1 MAWPGGTW
9 QGKASGAIF
18 PWKRL
23 GPGVILK
30 AKGDF
35 PMSPREAE
43 KIRSVTLLGASG
55 AGKTSLA
62 EALLF
67 EAGATHR
74 LGSVDEGSSHLDQDP
89 EEIKRRISLSSKLQ
103 SLDWDGHR
111 LYLAD
116 TPGFPDFLGEVLA
129 PLASLDAAVIVVDAT
144 VGVDVATR
152 ELFEQA
158 LAYKKPLLFFINK
171 MDKERADFERTLAS
185 IRELSRHAHPMAL
198 PLGSGQNF
206 CGVMDLIQLTDYPIP
221 ESERGHFR
229 SMQKL
234 LIEEIAETDEW
245 LFERMAG
252 GEILTKV
259 DVLPRLIQD
268 IEDEEILPVLVGS
281 SKPPQGIRLLL
292 DTLTHLI
299 LAPDKLPAKEGKS
312 PNGESETRNPHLAES
327 PSAQVIKILSD
338 QGVGDLFFLKVIS
351 GTLRHG
357 SDLLNPRSGL
367 TERMGHLFTF
377 RGKERLEVQEASLG
391 EVVAVAK
398 LKGTRLGDTLSDP
411 ARPILYAS
419 PVYPEPVA
427 SVALHPKSRQDQEKL
442 GLALGKLTSHD
453 LSFHYRVDPEAG
465 DTVVSGLG
473 EVHLEVMLERL
484 KSRHGV
490 EVTLGKPQVPY
501 RETVTR
507 KVKVQGKYKKQSGG
521 HGQYGDVWIEVEPLP
536 LGGGFEFVDAI
547 RGGVIPSKYIP
558 AVEHGVK
565 EAMQRGALAGYPL
578 VDVKVTLC
586 DGTFHSVDS
595 SDLAFQIAGSMA
607 LKRGEEE
614 AKPIL
619 LEPILHLEVTTP
631 PEYVGAITND
641 LTARR
646 GKIVGMR
653 QENERHIVE
662 GEAPMSELFKYSTD
676 LRSLTHGAGHHRM
689 EFVRYEPLPP
699 QHYAKVEKR
708 AT

>member
-1 MAWPGGTW
+1 
-9 QGKASGAIF
+9 
-18 PWKRL
+18 
-23 GPGVILK
+23 
-30 AKGDF
+30 
-35 PMSPREAE
+35 MSPREAE

-67 EAGATHR
+67 GAGATHR

-116 TPGFPDFLGEVLA
+116 TPGFPDFIGEALA
-129 PLASLDAAVIVVDAT
+129 PLALLDAAVIVVDAT

-158 LAYKKPLLFFINK
+158 VELKKPILFFINK

-185 IRELSRHAHPMAL
+185 IRELSRHAHPVTL
-198 PLGSGQNF
+198 PMGSGEGF
-206 CGVMDLIQLTDYPIP
+206 HGVLDLIDGRAFTYEKGQPVEWSIP
-221 ESERGHFR
+221 ENEKERFQE
-229 SMQKL
+229 MQKR
-234 LIEEIAETDEW
+234 LIEEIAETDET
-245 LFERMAG
+245 LFERLAG
-252 GEILTKV
+252 GEILKKE

-299 LAPDKLPAKEGKS
+299 LAPDRLPPKEGKS
-312 PNGESETRNPHLAES
+312 PSGESEIRNPHFAES
-327 PSAQVIKILSD
+327 VSAQVFKIVSDSGVGDIFFLKILS
-338 QGVGDLFFLKVIS
+338 
-351 GTLRHG
+351 GTLLHG
-357 SDLLNPRSGL
+357 ADLLNPRSGA

-377 RGKERLEVQEASLG
+377 RGKERLEVNEASLG
-391 EVVAVAK
+391 EVVGVAK
-398 LKGTRLGDTLSDP
+398 LKNTRLGDTLADP
-411 ARPILYAS
+411 SRPILYGLPNFPA
-419 PVYPEPVA
+419 PVI
-427 SVALHPKSRQDQEKL
+427 SVALHPKTRQDQEKL
-442 GLALGKLTSHD
+442 GLALGKLTAHD
-453 LSFHYRVDPEAG
+453 PTFHYHVDAEAG
-465 DTVVSGLG
+465 GTVVSGLG
-473 EVHLEVMLERL
+473 EVHLEVIHERL

-547 RGGVIPSKYIP
+547 KGGSIPSKYIP

-565 EAMQRGALAGYPL
+565 EAMQKGALAGYPV
-578 VDVKVTLC
+578 VDLKVTLC
-586 DGTFHSVDS
+586 DGSFHSVDS

-607 LKRGEEE
+607 LKKGEEE

-631 PEYVGAITND
+631 PEFVGAITND

-653 QENERHIVE
+653 QEKERHVVE

-699 QHYAKVEKR
+699 QHYAKIEKR
-708 AT
+708 A

>member
-1 MAWPGGTW
+1 
-9 QGKASGAIF
+9 
-18 PWKRL
+18 
-23 GPGVILK
+23 
-30 AKGDF
+30 
-35 PMSPREAE
+35 MSPREAE

-55 AGKTSLA
+55 SGKTSLA

-67 EAGATHR
+67 AAGATHR

-116 TPGFPDFLGEVLA
+116 TPGFPDFLGEAVA
-129 PLASLDAAVIVVDAT
+129 PLALLDAAVIVVDAT

-158 LAYKKPLLFFINK
+158 LALKKPLLFFINK
-171 MDKERADFERTLAS
+171 MDKERADFDRALAS

-198 PLGSGQNF
+198 PLGQGESF
-206 CGVMDLIQLTDYPIP
+206 RGVLDLIDGRVFTYEKGQAMEGPVP
-221 ESERGHFR
+221 EAEKERFQQN
-229 SMQKL
+229 QKL
-234 LIEEIAETDEW
+234 LIEEIAETDEA
-245 LFERMAG
+245 LFERLAG
-252 GEILTKV
+252 GEILKKA

-299 LAPDKLPAKEGKS
+299 LAPDRLPPKEGKNPS
-312 PNGESETRNPHLAES
+312 GEFESRNPHLAES
-327 PSAQVIKILSD
+327 VSAQVFKIVSD
-338 QGVGDLFFLKVIS
+338 PGVGDIFFLKIIS

-357 SDLLNPRSGL
+357 ADLLNPRSGS
-367 TERMGHLFTF
+367 TERMGHLFNF
-377 RGKERLEVQEASLG
+377 RGKERLEVNEASLG
-391 EVVAVAK
+391 EVVGVAK
-398 LKGTRLGDTLSDP
+398 LKSTRLGDTLTDP
-411 ARPILYAS
+411 GRPIAYDP
-419 PVYPEPVA
+419 PVFPEPTI
-427 SVALHPKSRQDQEKL
+427 SVVLHPKTRQDQEKL
-442 GLALGKLTSHD
+442 GMALGKLTTHD
-453 LSFHYRVDPEAG
+453 PTFHFHVDPETSE
-465 DTVVSGLG
+465 TVVSGLG
-473 EVHLEVMLERL
+473 EVHLEVVHERL
-484 KSRHGV
+484 RSRYGV

-521 HGQYGDVWIEVEPLP
+521 HGQYGDVWLEVEPLP

-547 RGGVIPSKYIP
+547 KGGVIPSKYIP
-558 AVEHGVK
+558 AVEEGVK
-565 EAMQRGALAGYPL
+565 AAMLKGTLAGYPV
-578 VDVKVTLC
+578 VDLKVTLC

-607 LKRGEEE
+607 LKKGEEE

-619 LEPILHLEVTTP
+619 LEPILHVEVSTP
-631 PEYVGAITND
+631 PEFVGAITND

-653 QENERHIVE
+653 QEKERHVVE

-689 EFVRYEPLPP
+689 EFIRYEPLPP

-708 AT
+708 V